1 MRLFVIFQLVSK
13 KDLTD
18 LISLRI
24 YKKEKKEKEYQP
36 IDIVYQPVKKY
47 DEIIDCYFRDSIH
60 KAYRTTMSQDKKKD
74 KSTHS
79 NSYQCFACN
88 KFFFSKK

>member
-1 MRLFVIFQLVSK
+1 MRLFAIFQLVSK

-24 YKKEKKEKEYQP
+24 YKKEKKEEEFQP

-60 KAYRTTMSQDKKKD
+60 KAYRTTMSQDKKKR
-74 KSTHS
+74 
-79 NSYQCFACN
+79 
-88 KFFFSKK
+88 